1 VTDRSVQANLPFSLY
16 KRLLIGLL
24 LPISLLL
31 ALVSFFNY
39 KQTLESATIAY
50 DRTLLASAKSIGEL
64 LTTSGEGANL
74 RLTANV
80 LYAALEPFESD
91 NRSRMFYKVIGFNGE
106 TVSGYADFPNWK
118 GTLPAKNIYPAL
130 IDFYDD
136 VYQSEPVRVAVLLQ
150 PVASSEGNGMATV
163 IVAETLELRKKLA
176 KKLLVD
182 TLILYGISL
191 LAIGL
196 IVTWIVRWTTK
207 PIRQLEANLSDRN
220 MQDLRA
226 IDTASTPIELMPIVN
241 ATNQLID
248 RLRLTV
254 EHQRKF
260 VRDAAHQLRTPLAV
274 LKTQVQ
280 SALRNDVAPMQA
292 LSEIEA
298 TVDRATGL
306 ANQMLD
312 LAKVEQ
318 LRQETNYSSHDWDAI
333 LRSVTLDL
341 APLIAS
347 KNLLFG
353 LESTSVN
360 LDAHAWMLQELTR
373 NLLHNAITH
382 APHDSALTI
391 RLTELERSIELT
403 IEDQGPGIEAPLSKR
418 LFQTFSAGQHS
429 RGAGLGLAI
438 CQEITKALNGALS
451 LENLYGHANEVNQTS
466 QSGSPGRVVGLIA
479 RAQIPKKQPTR
490 LR

>member
-1 VTDRSVQANLPFSLY
+1 LNLPISLY

-24 LPISLLL
+24 LPLTLLL
-31 ALVSFFNY
+31 GLVSFFNY
-39 KQTLESATIAY
+39 KQTLETATIAY

-64 LTTSGEGANL
+64 LTTSGEGENL

-91 NRSRMFYKVIGFNGE
+91 NRSRMFYKVIGFKGE
-106 TVSGYADFPNWK
+106 IVSGYADFPDWK
-118 GTLPAKNIYPAL
+118 GQLPAKNIYPAL

-136 VYQSEPVRVAVLLQ
+136 VYQSEAVRVAVLLQ
-150 PVASSEGNGMATV
+150 PVASQEGNGMATV
-163 IVAETLELRKKLA
+163 LVAETLELRKKVA
-176 KKLLVD
+176 KKILFD
-182 TLILYGISL
+182 TLSLYGISL
-191 LAIGL
+191 LAIAL
-196 IVTWIVRWTTK
+196 VVTWIVRWTTK
-207 PIRQLEANLSDRN
+207 PIRHLEASLSDRN

-226 IDTASTPIELMPIVN
+226 IETANTPVELMPIVN

-280 SALRNDVAPMQA
+280 SALRGDLAPTQA
-292 LSEIEA
+292 LQEIEV

-318 LRQETNYSSHDWDAI
+318 LRQETNYSAQDWDSI
-333 LRSVTLDL
+333 LRSVALDL

-347 KNLLFG
+347 KNLQFT
-353 LESTSVN
+353 LESKAAI

-382 APHDSALTI
+382 APVGSILTVHLIDLPQAL
-391 RLTELERSIELT
+391 ELT
-403 IEDQGPGIEAPLSKR
+403 IQDQGSGIDEPLSKR
-418 LFQTFSAGQHS
+418 LFQTFSAGRHS
-429 RGAGLGLAI
+429 RGSGLGLAI
-438 CQEITKALNGALS
+438 CQEISNALNGVLS
-451 LENLYGHANEVNQTS
+451 LENQYSASANAI
-466 QSGSPGRVVGLIA
+466 SGSENTVLGLIA
-479 RAQIPKKQPTR
+479 RANIPKTQP
-490 LR
+490 LQSVSHSKVS

>member
-1 VTDRSVQANLPFSLY
+1 MNLPISLY
-16 KRLLIGLL
+16 KRLLLGLL
-24 LPISLLL
+24 FPLTLLL

-39 KQTLESATIAY
+39 KQTLETATIAY

-64 LTTSGEGANL
+64 LTTSGEGPNV
-74 RLTANV
+74 RLNANV

-91 NRSRMFYKVIGFNGE
+91 NRSRMFYKVIGFKGE
-106 TVSGYADFPNWK
+106 TVSGYADFPDWK
-118 GTLPAKNIYPAL
+118 GRLPEKNIYPAL

-136 VYQSEPVRVAVLLQ
+136 TYQSESVRVAVLLQ

-163 IVAETLELRKKLA
+163 LVAETLELRKKVA
-176 KKLLVD
+176 KKILFD
-182 TLILYGISL
+182 TLTLYGVSLIGISF
-191 LAIGL
+191 

-207 PIRQLEANLSDRN
+207 PIRRLEANLSDRN
-220 MQDLRA
+220 LQDLRA
-226 IDTASTPIELMPIVN
+226 IEISDTPVELMPIVN

-280 SALRNDVAPMQA
+280 SALRGDLAPKQA
-292 LSEIEA
+292 LQEIEI

-318 LRQETNYSSHDWDAI
+318 LRQETNYSAQDWDAI
-333 LRSVTLDL
+333 LRSVALDL
-341 APLIAS
+341 APLVAT
-347 KNLLFG
+347 KNLQFS
-353 LESTSVN
+353 LESAPSTLN
-360 LDAHAWMLQELTR
+360 AHAWMLQELTR

-382 APHDSALTI
+382 APRGSVLTVN
-391 RLTELERSIELT
+391 LTEQLEYIELT
-403 IEDQGPGIEAPLSKR
+403 ILDQGTGIDEPLSKR
-418 LFQTFSAGQHS
+418 LFQTFSAGSHS
-429 RGAGLGLAI
+429 RGSGLGLAI
-438 CQEITKALNGALS
+438 CQDISKALNGILS
-451 LENLYGHANEVNQTS
+451 LENQYAQSTNNFDEANTKII
-466 QSGSPGRVVGLIA
+466 GLIA
-479 RAQIPKKQPTR
+479 RARIPKIQPH
-490 LR
+490 

>member
-1 VTDRSVQANLPFSLY
+1 MKINLPISLY

-24 LPISLLL
+24 LPLTLLL
-31 ALVSFFNY
+31 GLVSFFNY
-39 KQTLESATIAY
+39 KQTLETATIAY

-64 LTTSGEGANL
+64 LTTSGEGPNL

-91 NRSRMFYKVIGFNGE
+91 NRSRMFYKVIGFKGE
-106 TVSGYADFPNWK
+106 TVSGYADFPDWK
-118 GTLPAKNIYPAL
+118 GVLPAKNIYPAL

-136 VYQSEPVRVAVLLQ
+136 VYQSEAVRVAVLLQ
-150 PVASSEGNGMATV
+150 PVASLDGNGMATV
-163 IVAETLELRKKLA
+163 LVAETLELRKKVA
-176 KKLLVD
+176 KTILFD
-182 TLILYGISL
+182 TLTLYGVAL
-191 LAIGL
+191 LSIGF

-207 PIRQLEANLSDRN
+207 PIRRLEANLSDRN
-220 MQDLRA
+220 LQDLRA
-226 IDTASTPIELMPIVN
+226 IDTTDTPVELMPIVN

-280 SALRNDVAPMQA
+280 SALRGDLGPTQA
-292 LSEIEA
+292 LQEIEV

-318 LRQETNYSSHDWDAI
+318 LRQETNYSAQDWDSI
-333 LRSVTLDL
+333 LRSVALDL
-341 APLIAS
+341 APLIAT
-347 KNLLFG
+347 KNLQFS
-353 LESTSVN
+353 LESAPII

-382 APHDSALTI
+382 APVGSTLTVHLI
-391 RLTELERSIELT
+391 EQQQAVELT
-403 IEDQGPGIEAPLSKR
+403 IQDQGKGIEEPLSKR

-429 RGAGLGLAI
+429 LGSGLGLAI
-438 CQEITKALNGALS
+438 CQEISKALNGVLS
-451 LENLYGHANEVNQTS
+451 LENQYGESANKDKQVQN
-466 QSGSPGRVVGLIA
+466 PVLGLIA
-479 RAQIPKKQPTR
+479 RAKIPKIQPKNSR
-490 LR
+490 PEKGAV

>member
-1 VTDRSVQANLPFSLY
+1 LNLPISLY

-24 LPISLLL
+24 LPLTVLLG
-31 ALVSFFNY
+31 LVSYFNY
-39 KQTLESATIAY
+39 KQTLETATIAY

-64 LTTSGEGANL
+64 LTTTGEGENL

-91 NRSRMFYKVIGFNGE
+91 NRSRMFYKVTGFKGE
-106 TVSGYADFPNWK
+106 IVSGYADFPDWK
-118 GTLPAKNIYPAL
+118 GQLPAKNIYPAL

-136 VYQSEPVRVAVLLQ
+136 VYQSEAVRVAVLLQ
-150 PVASSEGNGMATV
+150 PVASPEGNGMATV
-163 IVAETLELRKKLA
+163 LVAETLELRKKLA
-176 KKLLVD
+176 TKILFDALS
-182 TLILYGISL
+182 LYGISL

-207 PIRQLEANLSDRN
+207 PIRRLESSLSDRN
-220 MQDLRA
+220 LQDLRA
-226 IDTASTPIELMPIVN
+226 IETSNTPVELMPIVS

-280 SALRNDVAPMQA
+280 SALRGDLAATQA
-292 LSEIEA
+292 LQEIEV

-318 LRQETNYSSHDWDAI
+318 LRQETNYSPQDWDSI
-333 LRSVTLDL
+333 LRSVALDL
-341 APLIAS
+341 APLIAN
-347 KNLLFG
+347 KNLQFS
-353 LESTSVN
+353 LESQPNTHLN
-360 LDAHAWMLQELTR
+360 AHAWMLQELTR

-382 APHDSALTI
+382 APVGSILSVN
-391 RLTELERSIELT
+391 LTELPQAVELSIQ
-403 IEDQGPGIEAPLSKR
+403 DQGKGIDEPLSKR
-418 LFQTFSAGQHS
+418 LFQTFSAGRNS
-429 RGAGLGLAI
+429 RGSGLGLAI
-438 CQEITKALNGALS
+438 CQEISNALNGALS
-451 LENLYGHANEVNQTS
+451 LENQYSAPVAEN
-466 QSGSPGRVVGLIA
+466 GRSESTVLGLIA
-479 RAQIPKKQPTR
+479 RATIPKVQPIK
-490 LR
+490 